1 MKLMNRA
8 AKILGLPM
16 DFDNDNEDSIDKN
29 NKTLINVL
37 SFFHIHDYH

>member
-16 DFDNDNEDSIDKN
+16 DFDNEFI
-29 NKTLINVL
+29 
-37 SFFHIHDYH
+37 SFKYFRFIG